1 LAVSAGIIGAHAT
14 KAVAIGA
21 GFTVRLVAYG
31 ATAYVFT
38 VPAEDLLAR
47 IASIVVLANITEVP
61 VTPMANEMAS
71 TVLAKVFFARGRFAV
86 K

>member
-1 LAVSAGIIGAHAT
+1 LAVSAGIIRAHAT

-21 GFTVRLVAYG
+21 IYAVRLVAYS
-31 ATAYVFT
+31 APIFVFT

-47 IASIVVLANITEVP
+47 IASIFVHAIVTEVP
-61 VTPMANEMAS
+61 VTPTANKIGS
-71 TVLAKVFFARGRFAV
+71 TVLAKVFIACGRFAV